1 MAAKSYAQ
9 KTVWREHRNQPEAP
23 MTRKKTRR
31 KHWNLVNP
39 ILHAI
44 TGATIT
50 DTASLNELRK
60 REYLA
65 VEAFRT
71 GTAIPDD
78 WRSLADM
85 LNICETMARSGLGP
99 EALEACAQAQQA
111 LGNAQQRYKDGK
123 SLGFTGPELTAIREV
138 YEYHDLQRQS
148 VSRSEYEKAIQTTAN
163 RIRSAHSSV
172 KVCV

>member
-50 DTASLNELRK
+50 DTASLNQLRQ
-60 REYLA
+60 REYMA
-65 VEAFRT
+65 IEAFRT
-71 GTAIPDD
+71 GQATKKD
-78 WRSLADM
+78 WMDLADM
-85 LNICETMARSGLGP
+85 INLCETMALDGIGP
-99 EALEACAQAQQA
+99 EALDACQRAQEGLA
-111 LGNAQQRYKDGK
+111 NAHRRFFEGK
-123 SLGFTGPELTAIREV
+123 SLGFTGFEIEAIRDV

-148 VSRSEYEKAIQTTAN
+148 VSRSRYEKAITDTAN
-163 RIRSAHSSV
+163 KIRSAHPNL